1 MPNSEGIA
9 GRLLSWLVVFLA
21 ISATYLYAFPQA
33 DLFYAAVVLLHAAG
47 GVLAAILLVPP
58 LIRLRRNGS
67 FSARAGWA
75 LIAAGAVMGLILI
88 KTGTPR
94 SEWNK
99 LYLHVVISLAG
110 VGLLFADWLGRRRAA
125 EPGANPSP
133 VGLAAVRVVVCLAVL
148 AGIAYGARY
157 MRGTWQTRSRIQNP
171 TMAPDNMDGE
181 GDGPEGA
188 FFPSS
193 AQVYGKQKIP
203 SKFFMESDSCKRCHE
218 DIYNQWNSSAHH
230 FSSFNNQWYRKSIE
244 YMQDTIGTRPS
255 KWCGGC
261 HDPAVLYAG
270 LMDTPI
276 KQIVHRPEAQ
286 AGLGCMMCHSIA
298 DVKSTMGQGDFYLE
312 YPKLH
317 ELAATKNPVARAFHD
332 FVINLN
338 PEPHRRVFLK
348 PFMRDQTA
356 EFCSSCHKV
365 HLDVPVNSYR
375 WFRGFNEYDN
385 WQASGI
391 SGQGAR
397 SFYYPPKAQQC
408 ADCHMPMQS
417 SKDAGNINGF
427 VHSHRFPAANT
438 AVPTANEDAAQLK
451 LTEDFLKNGQLTVD
465 IFAVSPAQAPLK
477 AGAASQSDLSTT
489 FAVGEEAE
497 NKVTAEGVE
506 ATPVS
511 APLNEV
517 QPPLRRGGTVRV
529 DVVVRTK
536 KVGHFFPGGTVDAYD
551 TWLEL
556 KGSDDKGQTV
566 FWSGMV
572 EDNGHGPVE
581 KGAHFYRSLQIDAHG
596 NPINKRNAWA
606 TRSTVYVRLIPPG
619 AADTVHYRVL
629 IPENAGSKIT
639 LHARLC
645 YRKFSWY
652 GTHEAFA
659 GVPDPTKP
667 NAVAPDFDDR
677 PTLFTGS
684 LSGVSAKEEKI
695 PDLPIVA
702 VAENEVTLP
711 VVAHSAPKAEPKT
724 IVRKEEWQRWNDYG
738 IGLFLQGD
746 LKNAAAAFE
755 KVTEAD
761 PKNPDGW
768 VNIGRC
774 AVQEGDMARARVV
787 LEKALALSPNLARA
801 NYFYARVL
809 RSDGNYDGAAARLH
823 TVLSQ
828 YPRDRVAL
836 NDLGRV
842 LFLQRKYDEAV
853 KVLES
858 VLAIDPEDLQ
868 AHYNLMLCYNGLGN
882 QKLAQEHQARYLR
895 FKADE
900 SAQAITGPY
909 RQLHPE
915 DNNERQQIHEH
926 VSVPLAVINNPHGA
940 GDVPDR
946 RAGQASAAI
955 SAGASR

>member
-1 MPNSEGIA
+1 MLGNRSSKDLT
-9 GRLLSWLVVFLA
+9 GRVLPWLVGFLA
-21 ISATYLYAFPQA
+21 VTAVYLYAFPQPN
-33 DLFYAAVVLLHAAG
+33 LIYAGVVLLHALG
-47 GVLAAILLVPP
+47 GVLAALL
-58 LIRLRRNGS
+58 LIPFLFRRLRAES
-67 FSARAGWA
+67 LTARGGWL
-75 LIAAGAVMGLILI
+75 LISAGAILGIVLI

-94 SEWNK
+94 SEWNW
-99 LYLHVVISLAG
+99 LYAHIAISLAG
-110 VGLLFADWLGRRRAA
+110 VGLLIADKLGGRDSSRAA
-125 EPGANPSP
+125 A
-133 VGLAAVRVVVCLAVL
+133 GLRVAMCLAVL
-148 AGIAYGARY
+148 AGAGYGANYIRQ
-157 MRGTWQTRSRIQNP
+157 GWQTRLRIQNP
-171 TMAPDNMDGE
+171 EMPPESMNDE
-181 GDGPEGA
+181 GDGANGP

-193 AQVYGKQKIP
+193 AQVYGHQKIP

-218 DIYNQWNSSAHH
+218 DIYNQWFSSAHH

-244 YMQDTIGTRPS
+244 YMQDTIGTKPS

-276 KQIVHRPEAQ
+276 KQIVHRPESQ

-298 DVKSTMGQGDFYLE
+298 KVKSTMGQADFYLE

-317 ELAATKNPVARAFHD
+317 EMAATKNPVERAMHD
-332 FVINLN
+332 FLIRLN

-348 PFMRDQTA
+348 PFMRTQTP

-365 HLDVPVNSYR
+365 HLDVPVNDYR

-385 WQASGI
+385 WQASGV

-397 SFYYPPKAQQC
+397 SFYYPSKPQQC
-408 ADCHMPMQS
+408 ADCHMPMERSQ
-417 SKDAGNINGF
+417 DAGNIHGF

-438 AVPTANEDAAQLK
+438 ALPTANEDDEQLN
-451 LTEDFLKNGQLTVD
+451 LTEKFLKNGQLTVD
-465 IFAVSPAQAPLK
+465 IFAVSPAQAVLK
-477 AGAASQSDLSTT
+477 SGAASQSEQQTM

-497 NKVTAEGVE
+497 TKISPNAEGEVVPI
-506 ATPVS
+506 T
-511 APLNEV
+511 APLNRV
-517 QPPLRRGGTVRV
+517 QPALRRGDTVRV

-536 KVGHFFPGGTVDAYD
+536 KLGHFFPGGTVDAFD
-551 TWLEL
+551 AWLEL
-556 KGSDDKGQTV
+556 KGTDDKGQTI

-606 TRSTVYVRLIPPG
+606 TRAVVYVRLIPPG
-619 AADTVHYRVL
+619 AADTVHYRMF
-629 IPENAGSKIT
+629 IPESTGNKIT

-652 GTHEAFA
+652 NTHESFA
-659 GVPDPTKP
+659 GEPDPSSLKS
-667 NAVAPDFDDR
+667 VAPDYDDR
-677 PTLFTGS
+677 PTVFTAS
-684 LSGVSAKEEKI
+684 LKGVSAKEEKI

-702 VAENEVTLP
+702 IAENEVTLP
-711 VVAHSAPKAEPKT
+711 VVGRNAPVLQPKT
-724 IVRKEEWQRWNDYG
+724 IALKDEWQRWNDYG

-746 LKNAAAAFE
+746 LKGAAAAFQ

-774 AVQEGDMARARVV
+774 AVQEGDMERARTV
-787 LEKALALSPNLARA
+787 LEKALALAPNLARA

-809 RSDGNYDGAAARLH
+809 RADGNYDGAVARLRI
-823 TVLSQ
+823 VLEQ

-842 LFLQRKYDEAV
+842 LFLQRKYPEAV
-853 KVLES
+853 KTLES
-858 VLAIDPEDLQ
+858 VLEIDPEDLQ

-882 QKLAQEHQARYLR
+882 ETLAKEHQERYLR

-909 RQLHPE
+909 RQAHPE
-915 DNNERQQIHEH
+915 DNNERQAIHEH
-926 VSVPLAVINNPHGA
+926 VSVPLAALNTKHAAQVAAAAA
-940 GDVPDR
+940 G
-946 RAGQASAAI
+946 GSK
-955 SAGASR
+955 